1 MHIGDRTQDGGVHA
15 ISALYRKGCVSV
27 MTPSSTAPAGG
38 AGEGGV
44 RFDLAQADLA
54 QQGLALPDLEAVFKL
69 TDETAADGRV
79 ARGQRTRRSV
89 ADALIALL
97 REGETEPT
105 ARAVAER
112 AGVSLRLVFHHFS
125 DLDDLYHYVAA
136 LQLRS
141 QWSGMPHLS
150 PRLAL
155 DKRLERTVSHRA
167 SLYEEVSPV
176 RRAMVPRLSTSP
188 GVSDV
193 VYLADALLLENLKST
208 FAPELSPLPDN
219 VRNEYLDAMDTATS
233 WEAWDRMRRTSG
245 LQVRAAR
252 RVMARLLA
260 ATCTEALS
268 FPGRASAPVGV
279 LF

>member
-1 MHIGDRTQDGGVHA
+1 V
-15 ISALYRKGCVSV
+15 
-27 MTPSSTAPAGG
+27 TPSSTAAAGG

-44 RFDLAQADLA
+44 RLDLAQADLA
-54 QQGLALPDLEAVFKL
+54 QQSFALPDLEAVFAL

-97 REGETEPT
+97 REGGSEPT

-141 QWSGMPHLS
+141 QWSGMPNLT
-150 PRLAL
+150 PRLSL

-167 SLYEEVSPV
+167 TLYEEVTPV

-193 VYLADALLLENLKST
+193 VYLADALLLENIKST

-260 ATCTEALS
+260 ATCAEALS
-268 FPGRASAPVGV
+268 SPGSGASPVGA

>member
-1 MHIGDRTQDGGVHA
+1 M
-15 ISALYRKGCVSV
+15 SPL
-27 MTPSSTAPAGG
+27 PAPW
-38 AGEGGV
+38 
-44 RFDLAQADLA
+44 
-54 QQGLALPDLEAVFKL
+54 
-69 TDETAADGRV
+69 
-79 ARGQRTRRSV
+79 RS
-89 ADALIALL
+89 
-97 REGETEPT
+97 G
-105 ARAVAER
+105 

-150 PRLAL
+150 PRLSL

-167 SLYEEVSPV
+167 SLYEEVTPV

-193 VYLADALLLENLKST
+193 VYLADALLLENIKST
-208 FAPELSPLPDN
+208 FAPELGPLADN

-260 ATCTEALS
+260 ATCAEALS
-268 FPGRASAPVGV
+268 SPGSGNAAPVGA